1 MSYFESFPVTFY
13 DVTKPG
19 DIETNVII
27 TKDII
32 RRVKLNSRVANSAF
46 SYDPYDIQEGERP
59 DTLAHQFYNSSK
71 FAWVIMV
78 TNEIHD
84 LYEDW
89 PRTERELKNMINKKY
104 GGMGPYAV
112 KGTETSTGNYYSGVN
127 GYYYPLFL
135 SIEEARNYDRLK
147 EFSGGAHTHTFSE
160 FPNTV
165 FYMPDGPTR
174 GHGTSS
180 FDTSIYKLY
189 KTNSGPDGIH
199 HYEYPQ
205 ASGDTTKKVITTAT
219 TYTEITSPGTEQ
231 TKNTDAITNRV
242 YEERINEAK
251 RQINILRPNLLQEFV
266 EEFRELIKE

>member
-1 MSYFESFPVTFY
+1 MTLQNS
-13 DVTKPG
+13 G

-59 DTLAHQFYNSSK
+59 DILAHQFYNSSK

-135 SIEEARNYDRLK
+135 SSEEARNYDRLK
-147 EFSGGAHTHTFSE
+147 EFTGGAHTHTFSE
-160 FPNTV
+160 FPSTV
-165 FYMPDGPTR
+165 Y
-174 GHGTSS
+174 
-180 FDTSIYKLY
+180 SICQMVLQEVTAHHLSILLYTNYIKLTLVLMVY
-189 KTNSGPDGIH
+189 IIMSTLKH
-199 HYEYPQ
+199 L
-205 ASGDTTKKVITTAT
+205 VIL
-219 TYTEITSPGTEQ
+219 Q
-231 TKNTDAITNRV
+231 RK
-242 YEERINEAK
+242 
-251 RQINILRPNLLQEFV
+251 LLQLQQHILKLQVPAQSKLRILMLLLIECMKK
-266 EEFRELIKE
+266 ELTKQKDRLIF